1 MLDLRETTQAKY
13 RCIVN
18 GEQLEQTIA
27 AAHEPFGTLFT
38 VAALTGAR
46 ISELCGLTWADVRV
60 DNLGDAEI
68 EFGWQVDRH
77 GSRRP
82 METDGSARTVPIPRE
97 LALVLAGHRRGARY
111 TAAEA
116 SCSRPAPAGRCNS
129 ATSRG
134 LWAARSDV
142 PSTQMEARRSRSST
156 KSTAK
161 GNLSRSRAECSR
173 RCTRSGTRSPR
184 ALLAGESVDEVAFL
198 LGHGDGTVTRRCT
211 SGRSQTCAADHA
223 PVADDGGAR
232 RRPPSRAR
240 RPGPRGLTQAGPVS
254 KG

>member
-116 SCSRPAPAGRCNS
+116 SCSRPAPAGRCSS

-134 LWAARSDV
+134 LWAAQRRALDPDGGPTFPILHEVDGEGEPVSV
-142 PSTQMEARRSRSST
+142 PRGMLPSMHSFRHTVASRAACRRERRRSRLP
-156 KSTAK
+156 A
-161 GNLSRSRAECSR
+161 RSRRRDCHAEVYVR
-173 RCTRSGTRSPR
+173 
-184 ALLAGESVDEVAFL
+184 EI
-198 LGHGDGTVTRRCT
+198 
-211 SGRSQTCAADHA
+211 AD
-223 PVADDGGAR
+223 VR
-232 RRPPSRAR
+232 RRSCA
-240 RPGPRGLTQAGPVS
+240 GRG
-254 KG
+254 